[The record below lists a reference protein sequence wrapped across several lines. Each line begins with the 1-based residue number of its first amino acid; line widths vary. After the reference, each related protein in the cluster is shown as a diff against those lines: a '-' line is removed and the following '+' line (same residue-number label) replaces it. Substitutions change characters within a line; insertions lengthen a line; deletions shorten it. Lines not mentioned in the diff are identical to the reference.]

1 MVTNGTETPR
11 IYLDY
16 QASTPEDPRVSAA
29 AAPFQSLHF
38 GNPHASNHA
47 FGWDADAAI
56 ADARLRI
63 GLAIGADP
71 DEVVFTSGATEAN
84 NLAVIGAA
92 RASPPGRRRVL
103 VSAIEHKCVLGAA
116 RSLEQEGFTVETIP
130 VDHNGLIR
138 PTDVAALVD
147 DRTALVSVMVV
158 NNEVGTAQPL
168 SEIAAAVHAVGAVL
182 HSDAAQ
188 ALAILPIDVVKMGVD
203 LLSLSGHK
211 AYGPKGIGALYVG
224 RHLSPRPRP
233 LFHGGGQEGG
243 LRPGTLPTPLCVGLA
258 MACDIIRTERDVET
272 ARIAELRQMLL
283 TLLRETEPE
292 LVVNGLAAHPGNL
305 NVRFP
310 GVDASLLVNALQPS
324 LAVSTG
330 SACTSGIPEPS
341 HVLRA
346 MGRSTQEADESIR
359 ISLGR
364 FTSVTDIVVASRLL
378 ASAVSQLRNI

>member
-1 MVTNGTETPR
+1 MGLEGIKTPG
-11 IYLDY
+11 IYMDY

-29 AAPFQSLHF
+29 MAPFQGLRF
-38 GNPHASNHA
+38 GNPHATNHA

-56 ADARLRI
+56 TDARLRI

-84 NLAVIGAA
+84 NLAVIGTA
-92 RASPPGRRRVL
+92 RAAPRSRRRIL

-130 VDHNGLIR
+130 VDSDGFVR
-138 PTDVAALVD
+138 PADVAALVD
-147 DRTALVSVMVV
+147 EQTALVSVMAV
-158 NNEVGTAQPL
+158 NNEVGTLQPTA
-168 SEIAAAVHAVGAVL
+168 EIATATHAVGAVF

-188 ALAILPIDVVKMGVD
+188 ALAVMPVEVLAMGVD

-243 LRPGTLPTPLCVGLA
+243 LRSGTLPTPLCVGFA
-258 MACDIIRTERDVET
+258 TACDIIRAERDTEVERLT
-272 ARIAELRQMLL
+272 KLRQE
-283 TLLRETEPE
+283 LLRLLIASVPE
-292 LVVNGLAAHPGNL
+292 LKVNGRPGHPGNL
-305 NVRFP
+305 NLRFP
-310 GVDASLLVNALQPS
+310 GVDASLLLNDLQPS
-324 LAVSTG
+324 LAASTG

-346 MGRSTQEADESIR
+346 MGQSAEEADQAIR
-359 ISLGR
+359 LSLGR
-364 FTSVTDIVVASRLL
+364 YTTHTDVEAAAELIS
-378 ASAVSQLRNI
+378 SAVRRLSRT